1 MLFLLVILNISIQQ
15 TLCDWRFVQILDG
28 LILQIKND
36 LSLAHVQIVTN
47 DESAITNST
56 VNQDQFQNVQI
67 VNQLWFWAKNQQNYL
82 LPFSSNTFKRRMTY
96 NVYDKDNNLVNY
108 GSFRSFIKILNV
120 QQRLIDGSFRSK
132 QLSIVANTY
141 KQFKIVNDS
150 NEDYYFQIQVQIGN
164 NLIQQPQNMFN
175 LLVDGQQ
182 INSFQSCQSNM
193 LFSICQCF
201 KQTDFPQQFKNLEF
215 VFQQYLISSIQIKM
229 QLYNQVSSFESIDIS
244 TFNQFYSV
252 QYLLSNDMQ
261 ALVRPSS
268 LGKLLAYELAFNLNF
283 TIFVNCDL
291 YQIILPPS
299 ISQQF
304 TKAAPTLMAQF
315 QTNSNFTE
323 QVTDYYNNGTL
334 ILQKSLSFKSSNTLN
349 NIQILI
355 QQFEFQ
361 DQIDDNSS
369 SSIVFNCSQNNLF
382 VKNFTISKI
391 QLPNANLTQ
400 TQIVL
405 NNTDIPTLNII
416 IQIPPINILSSV
428 LTLELPNGVQCLNQS
443 QTNILTNGFVYS
455 QYQSID
461 NSISFLSTNF
471 TSASISITFTKVNK
485 IDGNQNLT
493 KINVK
498 CIFNSTV
505 LFYVDANT
513 QQTITI
519 IQPPSPPPQ
528 TQIQINSFN
537 QTSFSSLSI
546 YENRTS
552 VLSQLAFSFSILKF
566 LETCSWLIVSLPLEF
581 TTSFQQ
587 NSSFNLFGC
596 HGNNYQY
603 TQVNPLSAQSVIG
616 YTQNNN
622 CIYISCLALQQFSQL
637 NNNNNNNYCL
647 NNTVT
652 IQNVKSYD
660 LATQTQGLKIFVA
673 NRNSSNKQD
682 LNPPTF
688 FSENLDLN
696 NNSLPYYFTNS
707 EVSTY
712 QGINL
717 TEVDLSYLAFNTIS
731 TYLRDIFNFT
741 MTFSYPIYLWEKHH
755 LNIQLPY
762 QFLGSNNITCQPAS
776 FVQCSLQMGTQQNYS
791 TLNLLILQ
799 QVLPDTKITIE
810 VYQVVVVAENTIQQK
825 QAVIKL
831 FLENRLINT
840 KSKIIDVLSDLMPQ
854 NFIVFS
860 TSSPLQ
866 LSNSLLGLSDVNYTF
881 FIKQMNL
888 PPKINDNYYL
898 SLTLDQSF
906 LLVSNNYN
914 CSILT
919 QGENQIYLEQQ
930 LKCLF
935 YFPNNFI
942 FSISSFAI
950 MSQPFQLR
958 ISGLRN
964 PSGIVE
970 QNEQNVAQ
978 TYNFQL
984 IWSTQ
989 QGNSFKNVWL
999 IQSVSL
1005 PITSKYTCSPNCQ
1018 ACASNYAACTACA
1031 PGYLKSQYN
1040 HHAVLACLP
1049 TCSPQY
1055 VAYNGTC
1062 LACQLKDPQC
1072 LSCSPSNLTQCSSC
1086 NQGYTLVPEFNGCVD
1101 SHLLQTARSRLLDYS
1116 LSTNLADNID
1126 TTHPD
1131 DAQKSDKAQSLT
1143 RMTEESSSA
1152 KADQREGGESSSNT
1166 GSKVMGQLQD
1176 TVGALKGGGAI
1187 FIWIVLAALAV
1198 SVSQSVLRYTYNK
1211 LKGKSHSNG
1220 SSSGMRRSSSGSRSS
1235 SSGSSSAGRNASG
1248 KEHKGVREREK
1259 ELRGQRIDCLM
1270 LFLLSVAEAIQMPYT
1285 LLWGFS
1291 VSGGDFESPVLQ
1303 TLLGACALSTLLWI
1317 FDAYLLGS
1325 ILANSENTPKT
1336 SCLLNPL
1343 PSSKREG
1350 CLSFLIVP
1358 ARLAFCLIPKS
1369 VSLTLTNIFSVEGWF
1384 RYPYGEDVERATIVL
1399 TNFRKVLSSQIKSN
1413 VSGLCSLVSF
1423 LILQYPEV
1431 LSSYVQIYDL
1441 IIFDIVMTILC
1452 LTNIRNV
1459 DKLISTL
1466 NQIQES
1472 EGEL

>member
-1 MLFLLVILNISIQQ
+1 MMILIILICSLFGALRSAKS
-15 TLCDWRFVQILDG
+15 LDQG
-28 LILQIKND
+28 IIIEVKHGDYKFIK
-36 LSLAHVQIVTN
+36 IVTN
-47 DESAITNST
+47 DESSIKNFNGKLDQLNSKIFTINQIVFQQPKEDYCFLPSPQNTFGRIISQEFYDENMNLINSAISNIHGQVLIKNTTQKLIDAGNGQKWLS
-56 VNQDQFQNVQI
+56 VILNAYQQFQIISNQINSIFQIYTTIPNLTTNQSAQSIFSLLIDGKKMNCFFNQTNTGIKNGTLFTQNFYLSDFPTQFQDLEIQFFNPFFPTFSLSISSGADFLQFQISNQLYSSYLLYNSNPSAMIIPQSDNLIANQLVFILQSDIFSQCYVQQLDLPSNMNTQFSFSQPVLNVQNPQNRSQSSI
-67 VNQLWFWAKNQQNYL
+67 IDSNFYNGTISFVRNQNLRV
-82 LPFSSNTFKRRMTY
+82 LPSQVSYSDTLVAISSFLD
-96 NVYDKDNNLVNY
+96 VIGFDNNLTMTFVC
-108 GSFRSFIKILNV
+108 S
-120 QQRLIDGSFRSK
+120 Q
-132 QLSIVANTY
+132 
-141 KQFKIVNDS
+141 
-150 NEDYYFQIQVQIGN
+150 
-164 NLIQQPQNMFN
+164 NLIQKKSIRIIKNEYLNANQTQVSIQVNN
-175 LLVDGQQ
+175 LVG
-182 INSFQSCQSNM
+182 
-193 LFSICQCF
+193 
-201 KQTDFPQQFKNLEF
+201 TKN
-215 VFQQYLISSIQIKM
+215 ISIQISIPSVTIQNTSLIM
-229 QLYNQVSSFESIDIS
+229 QLPQSI
-244 TFNQFYSV
+244 
-252 QYLLSNDMQ
+252 L
-261 ALVRPSS
+261 
-268 LGKLLAYELAFNLNF
+268 
-283 TIFVNCDL
+283 
-291 YQIILPPS
+291 
-299 ISQQF
+299 
-304 TKAAPTLMAQF
+304 
-315 QTNSNFTE
+315 
-323 QVTDYYNNGTL
+323 
-334 ILQKSLSFKSSNTLN
+334 
-349 NIQILI
+349 
-355 QQFEFQ
+355 FQ
-361 DQIDDNSS
+361 DN
-369 SSIVFNCSQNNLF
+369 
-382 VKNFTISKI
+382 
-391 QLPNANLTQ
+391 TQ
-400 TQIVL
+400 QSL
-405 NNTDIPTLNII
+405 D
-416 IQIPPINILSSV
+416 
-428 LTLELPNGVQCLNQS
+428 VQ
-443 QTNILTNGFVYS
+443 GFVYS
-455 QYQSID
+455 NFVWQQNNLAFFGANFSSTILRLSFTNID
-461 NSISFLSTNF
+461 VKNQTSNVDILNS
-471 TSASISITFTKVNK
+471 TF
-485 IDGNQNLT
+485 I
-493 KINVK
+493 IAK
-498 CIFNSTV
+498 CIFNQTFV
-505 LFYVDANT
+505 FYVDSNT
-513 QQTITI
+513 NQTVKI
-519 IQPPSPPPQ
+519 IQPTPLPRS
-528 TQIQINSFN
+528 QITLSSFN
-537 QTSFSSLSI
+537 QTKVNSLDVPES
-546 YENRTS
+546 RTS
-552 VLSQLAFSFSILKF
+552 VQSQIAFSFSVLNF
-566 LETCSWLIVSLPLEF
+566 LDTCSWLIVQIPFEF
-581 TTSFQQ
+581 TIGFIQMSQFTLQDCFGNIYSYLQGSSILPQSMISYTDNNNCMYISCSSLRLNSQMNSSSQCMNNTVIIQSIKSPDQAVQTSSLNIYIANQ
-587 NSSFNLFGC
+587 NSSAPSN
-596 HGNNYQY
+596 
-603 TQVNPLSAQSVIG
+603 IG
-616 YTQNNN
+616 
-622 CIYISCLALQQFSQL
+622 
-637 NNNNNNNYCL
+637 
-647 NNTVT
+647 
-652 IQNVKSYD
+652 
-660 LATQTQGLKIFVA
+660 
-673 NRNSSNKQD
+673 
-682 LNPPTF
+682 PPTF
-688 FSENLDLN
+688 FTQNLNLK
-696 NNSLPYYFTNS
+696 NNSLPYFFIPT
-707 EVSTY
+707 EVYSHV
-712 QGINL
+712 GINITEADFSDLNFNISSNYYGDVFNL
-717 TEVDLSYLAFNTIS
+717 TTTIS
-731 TYLRDIFNFT
+731 YPFYLYQQHQISIQIPVRILANQSVVCYPESFLSCSIKIPINLNFT
-741 MTFSYPIYLWEKHH
+741 TIL
-755 LNIQLPY
+755 IQ
-762 QFLGSNNITCQPAS
+762 
-776 FVQCSLQMGTQQNYS
+776 
-791 TLNLLILQ
+791 ILQ
-799 QVLPDTKITIE
+799 QVSPNTKIAFQLN
-810 VYQVVVVAENTIQQK
+810 QVVASQSLLQGK
-825 QAVIKL
+825 QAFALIQVSSTSKI
-831 FLENRLINT
+831 INT
-840 KSKIIDVLSDLMPQ
+840 KNKTIDVLNNLKLQSWINIDAIQ
-854 NFIVFS
+854 
-860 TSSPLQ
+860 PLQ
-866 LSNSLLGLSDVNYTF
+866 ISNTLLGQEGVNYTF
-881 FIKQMNL
+881 AILSLQIPSNQL
-888 PPKINDNYYL
+888 DNYYL
-898 SLTLDQSF
+898 SLKIDQS
-906 LLVSNNYN
+906 LSYNSSNSN
-914 CSILT
+914 CYSLT
-919 QGENQIYLEQQ
+919 QVTGDNSQREEKVNCINFSSNTFLIPISKNQI
-930 LKCLF
+930 
-935 YFPNNFI
+935 
-942 FSISSFAI
+942 
-950 MSQPFQLR
+950 SQPFQLR
-958 ISGLRN
+958 ITGLRN
-964 PSGIVE
+964 PSGIV
-970 QNEQNVAQ
+970 EQNVAQ

-989 QGNSFKNVWL
+989 QGNSFKNVWV